1 MNNLYSGGDTST
13 CSQSHLPSDKYL
25 NLSACDN
32 FSSQNFWQRCG
43 CCCDLFLSQ
52 ISIRAFQVML
62 LCVKTFWVRSAESFF
77 LVPWNFQTSQ
87 NWKSQ
92 QQQKFK
98 RVLWACSFIVL
109 LLLLGYARTIGVCA
123 CLGLWMWL
131 YFGETEDVT
140 YLNSRLCCELCRGK
154 VSFRRW
160 LPIVCSCR
168 RGPSAGGATPL
179 VATKCH
185 SWPGIFNNVCPI
197 LGWSAVFP
205 LSFVE
210 VGAWYS

>member
-1 MNNLYSGGDTST
+1 MWQLLKSELLTEVRMLLWSF
-13 CSQSHLPSDKYL
+13 S
-25 NLSACDN
+25 LSNIHKGVPGNASVCEN
-32 FSSQNFWQRCG
+32 
-43 CCCDLFLSQ
+43 FLSKKCWELFPGPLTFSN
-52 ISIRAFQVML
+52 ISKLKITTTTKL
-62 LCVKTFWVRSAESFF
+62 T
-77 LVPWNFQTSQ
+77 
-87 NWKSQ
+87 
-92 QQQKFK
+92 
-98 RVLWACSFIVL
+98 RVLWACSFIVLLL

-140 YLNSRLCCELCRGK
+140 YLSSRLCCELCRGK

-197 LGWSAVFP
+197 LGISAVFP

-210 VGAWYS
+210 VGAWYSYSVDMTKVTWP